1 MIFILNRALYAALV
15 TLISVVE
22 LFILTRLMGQR
33 QIAQLS
39 LYDYIT
45 GITIGSIAAELA
57 VSPPKDGIIAPI
69 VAMAVYTGAEVLLAI
84 STDKSLF
91 MRNLIS
97 GHPLILYDKGKL
109 YVKNL
114 SRAKLDVNEFLS
126 LAREQ
131 GYFNITD
138 LEYALLEPTGK
149 VSFLPHAAKRPLTPE
164 DMSMTPEQERP
175 VHQVIL
181 NGKVLEKNLLQ
192 IGYDRKWLDLHL
204 HEQSAPSVDKIV
216 LATCD
221 IRGNLTI
228 YRDDTK

>member
-1 MIFILNRALYAALV
+1 VIFILNRALYAALV

-22 LFILTRLMGQR
+22 LFVLTRLMGQR

-57 VSPPKDGIIAPI
+57 ISPPEDGVIAPI

-109 YVKNL
+109 FVKNL
-114 SRAKLDVNEFLS
+114 TRAKLDVNEFLS

-149 VSFLPHAAKRPLTPE
+149 VSFLPLAAKRPLTPE
-164 DMSMTPEQERP
+164 DMSITPEQERP

-181 NGKVLEKNLLQ
+181 NGKILDKNLRQL
-192 IGYDRKWLDLHL
+192 GYDRKWLDSRL
-204 HEQSAPSVDKIV
+204 HEQNAPAADKIV

-221 IRGNLTI
+221 VKGNITF
-228 YRDDTK
+228 YRDDT

>member
-15 TLISVVE
+15 TIISVVV
-22 LFILTRLMGQR
+22 LFVLTRLMGQR

-57 VSPPKDGIIAPI
+57 IAPPEDGVIAPI
-69 VAMAVYTGAEVLLAI
+69 VAMVIYTGAEVLLAI

-114 SRAKLDVNEFLS
+114 ARAKLDVNEFLS

-131 GYFNITD
+131 GYFSITD
-138 LEYALLEPTGK
+138 LEYALLEPNGK
-149 VSFLPHAAKRPLTPE
+149 VSFLPIAAKRPLTPE
-164 DMSMTPEQERP
+164 DMSITPEQERP
-175 VHQVIL
+175 VHQLIL
-181 NGKVLEKNLLQ
+181 NGKVLEKNIKQL
-192 IGYDRKWLDLHL
+192 GYNRQWLDLRL
-204 HEQSAPSVDKIV
+204 HEQNAPAVDEIV
-216 LATCD
+216 LAICD
-221 IRGNLTI
+221 DKGNVTI
-228 YRDDTK
+228 YRDDSK